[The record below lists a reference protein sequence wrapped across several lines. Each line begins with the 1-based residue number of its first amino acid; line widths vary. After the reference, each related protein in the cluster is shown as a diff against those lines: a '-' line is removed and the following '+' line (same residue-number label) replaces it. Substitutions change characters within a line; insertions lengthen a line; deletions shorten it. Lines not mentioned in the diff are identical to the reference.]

1 MPKCQFSPAQ
11 VQHLDSYLPEYIAR
25 LDARAPTKE
34 LTLWKQATATK
45 ILASPEFSDLDLAK
59 HPRAKWFEMIVRKYT
74 NYLHQVY
81 KKAHPETVSASD
93 IIKANPLLKF
103 SSVLSGRQLFAR
115 DMHDEIV
122 AASKQHVI
130 DKGTNEA
137 GTYQTVLKTMWDGL
151 DADKKIEW
159 DARAEEECGDVAVN
173 QEEFHTNIHQAL
185 RGLCQSGIVGDAEML
200 LFYAFREPET
210 GDLKAGTRADLAESI
225 HGHSTHN
232 KNNFGGDEL
241 EQTYGVPWAKF
252 ADGVIPRPVVEVP
265 GSISIIVTSDGVV
278 IFPSID
284 LDTIPPLSLRHL
296 LQEYF
301 EQCWIRGNSCTLP
314 IPWAQVVLDP
324 SKFYDTEK
332 FAFPL
337 ALKDPQTF
345 TIFETLAIGEFLNAN
360 TSNNATPF
368 YFKSDVPEESG
379 RLPDSAPLPP
389 PPLPHTHQINIPPP
403 GSQLTTPA
411 QSASLGSPPTD
422 PARSETLP
430 PYQDV
435 PPPGPE
441 SPPSRTSPSPP
452 PQPRKGGKRG
462 KKRAREAKNPQDQ
475 GHEDGSRKK
484 RKDTVS
490 EGQDHDTAVNT
501 RRRSSRQ
508 NALPAQTAGTSNLQ
522 EKIETKPGKNGPKPR
537 YKGWVVLSESS
548 SDEL

>member
-185 RGLCQSGIVGDAEML
+185 QGLCQSGIVGDAEML

-210 GDLKAGTRADLAESI
+210 GDLKAGTRYSW
-225 HGHSTHN
+225 TFN
-232 KNNFGGDEL
+232 TQQ
-241 EQTYGVPWAKF
+241 EQFRWRRIGANIRCSLGKVCRWRDPPAIGTG
-252 ADGVIPRPVVEVP
+252 PVVEVP

-301 EQCWIRGNSCTLP
+301 EQCWIRRNSGTLP

-360 TSNNATPF
+360 TSNNSTPF

-403 GSQLTTPA
+403 GSQSTTPA
-411 QSASLGSPPTD
+411 QSASLGSPPTA
-422 PARSETLP
+422 PH
-430 PYQDV
+430 
-435 PPPGPE
+435 GPRLCLLTRMFLHRGQ
-441 SPPSRTSPSPP
+441 SPRLAGHRPLHHHNPERDGNEVKNEQERQKTS
-452 PQPRKGGKRG
+452 
-462 KKRAREAKNPQDQ
+462 
-475 GHEDGSRKK
+475 GSRP
-484 RKDTVS
+484 
-490 EGQDHDTAVNT
+490 
-501 RRRSSRQ
+501 RRRIS
-508 NALPAQTAGTSNLQ
+508 Q
-522 EKIETKPGKNGPKPR
+522 EE
-537 YKGWVVLSESS
+537 KGYSQ
-548 SDEL
+548 